1 MATPGAAPSVFV
13 GGGVARRT
21 AYHERLRAERADA
34 GRAAD
39 ELGDGAEED
48 ASEVVEVAPSAIEV
62 APAAA
67 HYNPFRQSRKG
78 KQTRRKRR
86 RASAAAQLMTLG
98 VAAAEEEAAAGSE
111 SDDDAATPRLAELS
125 EDSNDSEAEADVQAE
140 SRGARRPSRTSS
152 MYEACGRRRPRRR
165 LRGARAARRG
175 WVSPCRSRSGC
186 S

>member
-1 MATPGAAPSVFV
+1 M
-13 GGGVARRT
+13 
-21 AYHERLRAERADA
+21 
-34 GRAAD
+34 
-39 ELGDGAEED
+39 
-48 ASEVVEVAPSAIEV
+48 EVAPSDIKV

-86 RASAAAQLMTLG
+86 RVSAAAQLMTLG
-98 VAAAEEEAAAGSE
+98 VAAAEEEEAAGSE
-111 SDDDAATPRLAELS
+111 SDDDAAMPRLVELG
-125 EDSNDSEAEADVQAE
+125 EDSSDSEAEAEVEAE
-140 SRGARRPSRTSS
+140 SRGARHPSRTSS